1 REATRMSERNTRNGP
16 KKLGSVLAA
25 ILLGVLLWIP
35 LCWAQARA
43 RVVEVI
49 ADSDNRFKVPGEKK
63 PVITLKAGEEIRL
76 RITSRKGTEW
86 SKDGTVHSFT
96 IVELKDEGWDLLL
109 KEGTQEF
116 TLKAPAE
123 PGTYKVQCT
132 VKCGIGHNEMRM
144 KVIVTSQ

>member
-1 REATRMSERNTRNGP
+1 MPICRS
-16 KKLGSVLAA
+16 
-25 ILLGVLLWIP
+25 
-35 LCWAQARA
+35 QAGG

-63 PVITLKAGEEIRL
+63 PVFTLKAGEEIRL
-76 RITSRKGTEW
+76 RITSRKGSEW
-86 SKDGTVHSFT
+86 NKDGTVHSFT

-132 VKCGIGHNEMRM
+132 VKCGVGHNEMRM
-144 KVIVTSQ
+144 KVIVTP

>member
-1 REATRMSERNTRNGP
+1 MRERNCGREPAKRG
-16 KKLGSVLAA
+16 GIFAA
-25 ILLGVLLWIP
+25 VLLGVLAWTP
-35 LCWAQARA
+35 VGRGQAGGRFI
-43 RVVEVI
+43 EVI
-49 ADSDNRFKVPGEKK
+49 ADSDNQFKVPGQKK

-76 RITSRKGTEW
+76 RITSRKGPEW
-86 SKDGTVHSFT
+86 NKDGTVHSFT

-132 VKCGIGHNEMRM
+132 VKCGVGHNEMRM
-144 KVIVTSQ
+144 KVIVTP